1 MKKIFLII
9 LLISLFICEIYAFV
23 FPTAKVVLSEKNVK
37 LEVENKFLNKEVK
50 ALKAE
55 NIKLL
60 KFQEKKEKVSNRIK
74 KILSKLESLKANNG

>member
-1 MKKIFLII
+1 MEKFEIDKALYDAICKQII
-9 LLISLFICEIYAFV
+9 KARKEYN
-23 FPTAKVVLSEKNVK
+23 VLSEKNVK

-74 KILSKLESLKANNG
+74 KVLSKLESLKVNNG